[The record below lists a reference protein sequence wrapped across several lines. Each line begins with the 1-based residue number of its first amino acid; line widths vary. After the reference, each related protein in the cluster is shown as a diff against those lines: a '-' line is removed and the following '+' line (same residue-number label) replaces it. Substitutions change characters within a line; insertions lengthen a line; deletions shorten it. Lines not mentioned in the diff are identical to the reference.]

1 MLSNSN
7 QLGGK
12 RFDPNGLETDRD
24 FRLQQ
29 LLEWLN
35 SVAPEM
41 VRAVEPA
48 SGDASF
54 RRYFRVHLGGR
65 TLIAMDAPPAVEK
78 IRPFIQVG
86 GLFTRAGVCVPKI
99 VEFNEDLG
107 FMLLADF
114 GPISYLSRLDPVS
127 APALYQDATNVL
139 KRLNNHLD
147 IETCGL
153 PDYGGDLV
161 SRELDLFEQWF
172 LCGKL
177 EMVLSSAE
185 LKILEH
191 AKAFLTDKML
201 EQPKVVVHR
210 DFHSRNLMVLEQDN
224 PGVLDFQDAVVGP
237 ITYDLASL
245 LRDCYI
251 AWPEPTVEQWVFD
264 YFSNLGLQK
273 IDFEQFFHWFELTG
287 LQRHM
292 KAVGIFSRL
301 DIRDGRDGYLA
312 DIPRTLNYIR
322 TVSARY
328 AELSALHD
336 FVTTSVAERMTTAS
350 LS

>member
-1 MLSNSN
+1 MLSKSN
-7 QLGGK
+7 RFGGK

-35 SVAPEM
+35 SVAPEKI
-41 VRAVEPA
+41 RAVERA

-54 RRYFRVHLGGR
+54 RRYFRVHLSAR
-65 TLIAMDAPPAVEK
+65 TLIAMDAPPAVER
-78 IRPFIQVG
+78 IRPFIRVSI
-86 GLFTRAGVCVPKI
+86 LFAQAGVCVPKI
-99 VEFNEDLG
+99 FEFNEDQG
-107 FMLLADF
+107 FMLLTDF
-114 GPISYLSRLDPVS
+114 GAISYLSRLDPIS

-139 KRLNNHLD
+139 RRLNSHLD

-153 PDYGGDLV
+153 PEYSVDLFH
-161 SRELDLFEQWF
+161 RELGLFEQWF
-172 LCGKL
+172 LSGKL
-177 EMVLSSAE
+177 AMALTSAE
-185 LKILEH
+185 LRMLEQV
-191 AKAFLTDKML
+191 KKFLINKML
-201 EQPKVVVHR
+201 EQPKIVVHR

-237 ITYDLASL
+237 VTYDLVSL

-264 YFSNLGLQK
+264 YFSNLGLHK

-301 DIRDGRDGYLA
+301 DIRDGRTGYLA

-322 TVSARY
+322 GVSAKY

-336 FVTTSVAERMTTAS
+336 FVTTSVAERMEAAS